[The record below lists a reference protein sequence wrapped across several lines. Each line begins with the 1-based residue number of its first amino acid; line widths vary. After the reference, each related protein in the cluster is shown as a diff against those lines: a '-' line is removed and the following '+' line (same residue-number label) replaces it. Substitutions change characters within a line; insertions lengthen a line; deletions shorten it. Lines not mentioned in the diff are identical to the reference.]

1 MLYFDST
8 DTSISEVTFYINTK
22 GTSGDDVELSFIRE
36 GESDVALSDTVELVD
51 GGYYQAITLDATE
64 MQADLV
70 DGATYDVFC
79 YSGGLLVYKDK
90 LYYNSTRELGESTIE
105 QYTENSTTNDYLIFD

>member
-8 DTSISEVTFYINTK
+8 DVSLSDITFYINTK
-22 GTSGDDVELSFIRE
+22 GNAGDIIDFTFVRE
-36 GESDVALSDTVELVD
+36 GESTSVYSDSVAVED
-51 GGYYQAITLDATE
+51 GGYYQSVTFEAGELR
-64 MQADLV
+64 QDLV
-70 DGATYDVFC
+70 DGATYDVFG

>member
-22 GTSGDDVELSFIRE
+22 GTSGDDIELSLIRE
-36 GESDVALSDTVELVD
+36 GESGVALSDTVELVD

-64 MQADLV
+64 MQAE
-70 DGATYDVFC
+70 
-79 YSGGLLVYKDK
+79 SSESLL
-90 LYYNSTRELGESTIE
+90 
-105 QYTENSTTNDYLIFD
+105 